1 MGLLRSARG
10 LNISSLTSQIKRES
24 WNFVAHC
31 GCYPSV
37 ATSEITN
44 VSSSYRISR
53 VLVSGYFGN
62 RGFMEMPL
70 RTARKYS

>member
-31 GCYPSV
+31 GCYPAV
-37 ATSEITN
+37 ATSEIIN
-44 VSSSYRISR
+44 ISSSYRISR
-53 VLVSGYFGN
+53 VLVPGYFGN

-70 RTARKYS
+70 RTVRKYS